1 MSRQARPAA
10 SQLSL
15 EHFSYEALQHAEWK
29 HFERFTVD
37 VLKRYYERFGLSI
50 VRTIKSSGSD
60 IGADGAHDGE
70 GTVLFGGK
78 NSDQAPFV
86 TPLMVRQDLSVLI
99 TLWVEVKQRSGRNV
113 NHHDVGGT
121 IFRSSL
127 EYVSKIIFVSN
138 RGFTRQFVTDLERFA
153 LRNGRQFSL
162 IDGKTLIQI
171 AEQVLQTKSNTRD
184 RKERSLRSKSSQ
196 IINTELHLALDPALR
211 HSKTSA
217 GKLECWLNEP
227 VFVVANCHTDSFAQA
242 FDFLSLELEYLGPE
256 SVTITARSGCKQA
269 AVGAEDHFRAVFTV
283 FASEPVELSLKSF
296 NLRIIDRVG
305 HLLKTKVTRSR
316 DTCVVHGTILPN
328 WIPPSKTQI
337 HERLRKSIESWGRS
351 GGNQSADVHA
361 IAGAGKSHLIRE
373 IRRTWLSMGTYEIF
387 LDGGREQTANATAL
401 SLLSQVFPIPIDE
414 VTSELSA
421 ILAEWLSR
429 SGLTEDSATALARH
443 VSSQSNETE
452 LPFNI
457 SQLGHFL
464 ALILA
469 KRSQIDP
476 IIVVFEDLHKCLPS
490 AIALLRALRSS
501 LTDLGWGRV
510 FTLFTTREDSVWDD
524 DAVRTEWR
532 NSMERMRVSNDVPQF
547 RLTAFSPDEALALI
561 LESIPTIEEHYAS
574 AIIEQVGTTPFA
586 LREALGFL
594 IETRVLESA
603 NRNGEWRLTNAE
615 ALLRTIDSQ
624 RLHQATHY
632 RLLGLKERHPEWVAD
647 FIDSGACLGYSF
659 DLDACAK
666 SVRITSQKGLEKAL
680 AECRTLEIMRFSMAA
695 PTQVQFD
702 HDLIRRVLLE
712 EMGPARQRRLAHG
725 LLETLVGNST
735 EAMLASLAYQAGLGD
750 DCWKHSVRQANAAGR
765 AKRHMEAVQ
774 AIGLALTVTDQN
786 VVSKIFNVQTGRYRP
801 SFDEAIAVA
810 EPCLRANLNR
820 AERERETAELLL
832 RYVEHL
838 VAVGSGGSPSID
850 KALTE
855 GEMLAERRKDVAL
868 RATLKTYHGRQE
880 FNRDR
885 PHKSLEL
892 HEAAE
897 EMFASLEPTP
907 EISRRRSQ
915 NLVRL
920 AIALRQTGQLEES
933 RRELIRVLKTRQSPD
948 WSMATQ
954 VRANFGATYFHLD
967 WNETRRHWSR
977 ALRIAEL
984 RQLPDRKVHSLIDV
998 ANLDLLEDNNESAAQ
1013 KLEHA
1018 LVLSKDYGLENS
1030 ELRCLL
1036 NLGCEAMMRGDAL
1049 QALDLLR
1056 QADRLGFRHG
1066 IGRRLWRVRANMA
1079 TAYFVL
1085 GDMQKSL
1092 TTDKIML
1099 SSMTPLEGETSL
1111 DGPPAFSKTR
1121 MILAFANIVLR
1132 ARNYEPY
1139 QETLADIPV
1148 AILQVAKE
1156 FASAVVNDRLD
1167 LLPGLR
1173 GRHCKNLNGK
1183 RFFVITE

>member
-1 MSRQARPAA
+1 MSRQASPAA
-10 SQLSL
+10 SELSL

-37 VLKRYYERFGLSI
+37 VLQRYYKRFGLSM
-50 VRTIKSSGSD
+50 VRTIKSAGSD
-60 IGADGAHDGE
+60 IGGDGAHDGE
-70 GTVLFGGK
+70 GTVLFGGE
-78 NSDQAPFV
+78 NSNQGSFIAPS
-86 TPLMVRQDLSVLI
+86 LVRRDLSVLI
-99 TLWVEVKQRSGRNV
+99 TLWVEVKQRSRRNV

-138 RGFTRQFVTDLERFA
+138 RGFTRQFIADLERFA
-153 LRNGRQFSL
+153 IRNGRQFSL

-171 AEQVLQTKSNTRD
+171 AEQVLNTGSNKSGHD
-184 RKERSLRSKSSQ
+184 ERPLRPKSSQ
-196 IINTELHLALDPALR
+196 IINTKLLFALDPALR
-211 HSKTSA
+211 YSETSA
-217 GKLECWLNEP
+217 GKLEHWLNEP
-227 VFVVANCHTDSFAQA
+227 VFVVANCHTDPSAQP
-242 FDFLSLELEYLGPE
+242 FDFLSLDLEYVGPVK
-256 SVTITARSGCKQA
+256 VTITARSGSKQA

-283 FASEPVELSLKSF
+283 FASEPLELSLKSF
-296 NLRIIDRVG
+296 NLRITDRDG
-305 HLLKTKVTRSR
+305 RPLKTKITRSR
-316 DTCVVHGTILPN
+316 DNCVVHGTILPN

-337 HERLRKSIESWGRS
+337 HECIRKTIEGWGRS

-373 IRRTWLSMGTYEIF
+373 IRRTWLGLGAYEIF

-414 VTSELSA
+414 VTTELSA
-421 ILAEWLSR
+421 TLAEWLKR

-443 VSSQSNETE
+443 VSSQSDETE

-476 IIVVFEDLHKCLPS
+476 VIVVFEDLHKCLPS

-501 LTDLGWGRV
+501 LTDLGWGRL
-510 FTLFTTREDSVWDD
+510 FTLFSTREDSVWDD

-547 RLTAFSPDEALALI
+547 RLTAFSPKEALALI
-561 LESIPTIEEHYAS
+561 VESIPTIEEHYAS

-594 IETRVLESA
+594 IETRILEPA

-624 RLHQATHY
+624 RLRQATHY

-659 DLDACAK
+659 DLDACAR
-666 SVRITSQKGLEKAL
+666 SIHITSQKALEKAL
-680 AECRTLEIMRFSMAA
+680 AECRALEIMRFSMVA
-695 PTQVQFD
+695 PTQLQFD

-712 EMGPARQRRLAHG
+712 EMGPARQRRLART
-725 LLETLVGNST
+725 LLETLAGSHN
-735 EAMLASLAYQAGLGD
+735 EAILASLAYQAGLGD
-750 DCWKHSVRQANAAGR
+750 DCWKHSVRQADAAGR
-765 AKRHMEAVQ
+765 AKRHMEAVH

-786 VVSKIFNVQTGRYRP
+786 VVSKIFNVPSGRYRP

-810 EPCLRANLNR
+810 EPCLRANLSR
-820 AERERETAELLL
+820 AERELETAELLL

-850 KALTE
+850 QALTE
-855 GEMLAERRKDVAL
+855 GEMLAERRKDLAL

-885 PHKSLEL
+885 PYKSLEL
-892 HEAAE
+892 HQAAE
-897 EMFASLEPTP
+897 AMFASLEPTP
-907 EISRRRSQ
+907 EIGRRRSQ

-933 RRELIRVLKTRQSPD
+933 RRELIQVLKKRQSPD
-948 WSMATQ
+948 WSLATQ

-967 WNETRRHWSR
+967 WSETRRHWSR

-998 ANLDLLEDNNESAAQ
+998 ANLDLLEDKNESAVR
-1013 KLEHA
+1013 KLEYA

-1036 NLGCEAMMRGDAL
+1036 NLGCEALMRGDAL
-1049 QALDLLR
+1049 QALDHLR

-1085 GDMQKSL
+1085 GDIQKSL

-1099 SSMTPLEGETSL
+1099 ASMTPVEGQMSL
-1111 DGPPAFSKTR
+1111 DGPQSFSKTR
-1121 MILAFANIVLR
+1121 MILALANVELR
-1132 ARNYEPY
+1132 ARSCEHYK
-1139 QETLADIPV
+1139 ETLPDIPDT
-1148 AILQVAKE
+1148 ILRVAKE

-1173 GRHCKNLNGK
+1173 GRHCKKIGGK
-1183 RFFVITE
+1183 RFFVVTE